1 MSMKRIIY
9 LLLILNLGLFSC
21 VDDASVRV
29 MPEFNCKDTKV
40 NLAKAAGSSVTSLLY
55 TNVGQV
61 VAQYQAEW
69 LSVDVNAKSII
80 YTALTQNDGE
90 DARSTVVKLTC
101 GSYTV
106 EVTVTQ
112 DSKEPDLSLKVG
124 QSVDD
129 GIGMIFWV
137 DPSDKMVGKAVSV
150 KRQGGNPFEASVM
163 SHNALSPFHPKAP
176 NVSVKASGLPR
187 SSVHGHIHPKEFLA
201 SEVPQICHSRHVPM
215 FYCNSAEHPCSFL
228 RHGAYTLLP
237 PLSKFQP
244 VDRQSNP

>member
-1 MSMKRIIY
+1 MKRIIY
-9 LLLILNLGLFSC
+9 LLLILNLGLLSC

-69 LSVDVNAKSII
+69 LSVDVNAKSVI

-150 KRQGGNPFEASVM
+150 KRQGGNPFESSVM
-163 SHNALSPFHPKAP
+163 SHNALSTVNGYANTALFTAP
-176 NVSVKASGLPR
+176 AANDAVAYCQSLGEGWYLPAR
-187 SSVHGHIHPKEFLA
+187 DELWELFDV
-201 SEVPQICHSRHVPM
+201 
-215 FYCNSAEHPCSFL
+215 
-228 RHGAYTLLP
+228 
-237 PLSKFQP
+237 
-244 VDRQSNP
+244 

>member
-1 MSMKRIIY
+1 MKRIIY

-69 LSVDVNAKSII
+69 LSVDVNAKSVI

-150 KRQGGNPFEASVM
+150 KRQGGNPFEASVFPLFP
-163 SHNALSPFHPKAP
+163 AFSPE
-176 NVSVKASGLPR
+176 LPL
-187 SSVHGHIHPKEFLA
+187 HMPLFL
-201 SEVPQICHSRHVPM
+201 
-215 FYCNSAEHPCSFL
+215 
-228 RHGAYTLLP
+228 
-237 PLSKFQP
+237 
-244 VDRQSNP
+244 

>member
-1 MSMKRIIY
+1 MKKIIY
-9 LLLILNLGLFSC
+9 LLLILNLGLLSC

-69 LSVDVNAKSII
+69 LSVDVNAKSVI

-150 KRQGGNPFEASVM
+150 KRQGGNPFEASVFPLFP
-163 SHNALSPFHPKAP
+163 SIHFLWHSLQKFLNQAGDNRYSAQSSACFPEKSLDLFKNLSIPFIK
-176 NVSVKASGLPR
+176 
-187 SSVHGHIHPKEFLA
+187 FL
-201 SEVPQICHSRHVPM
+201 SYWVQ
-215 FYCNSAEHPCSFL
+215 
-228 RHGAYTLLP
+228 
-237 PLSKFQP
+237 
-244 VDRQSNP
+244 RQ

>member
-1 MSMKRIIY
+1 MKRIIY
-9 LLLILNLGLFSC
+9 LLLILNLGLLSC

-29 MPEFNCKDTKV
+29 MPEFNCKDT
-40 NLAKAAGSSVTSLLY
+40 KAAGSSVTSLLY

-69 LSVDVNAKSII
+69 LSVDVNAKSVI

-112 DSKEPDLSLKVG
+112 DSKELDLSLKVG

-150 KRQGGNPFEASVM
+150 KRQGGNPFEA
-163 SHNALSPFHPKAP
+163 L
-176 NVSVKASGLPR
+176 
-187 SSVHGHIHPKEFLA
+187 
-201 SEVPQICHSRHVPM
+201 
-215 FYCNSAEHPCSFL
+215 
-228 RHGAYTLLP
+228 
-237 PLSKFQP
+237 
-244 VDRQSNP
+244 